1 MWHLPTISSLMI
13 KCEAVKA
20 TPPPENV
27 PALRSF
33 LGTSGYVTKF
43 LPNYENTG
51 EPLRKL
57 TPNEEKCSWEKEQT
71 EAFEALKEA
80 LSCEPVLA
88 RFRLNAPTYVIS
100 DASPV
105 GLGAIFL

>member
-1 MWHLPTISSLMI
+1 M
-13 KCEAVKA
+13 
-20 TPPPENV
+20 
-27 PALRSF
+27 
-33 LGTSGYVTKF
+33 TKF